1 MAMRT
6 AQGISE
12 AKGKNTE
19 IRKRHLILCEGKDE
33 LFFLIAY
40 LNSADLSG
48 TPGFS
53 EYIQVLDFGGNDD
66 LPKYLAVLKVASGFD
81 KVKNLLIV
89 RDAEKDASL
98 AMQQIKGAL
107 KNNGFAAPD
116 GPHRWVRDETN
127 NGINIGFLLFPG
139 CDEDP
144 VAGTLEDLCL
154 SILNQPDAPELLEV
168 VDDFLDRLE
177 GGRGRE
183 FGHRFKTR
191 LHTYLAVS
199 DDYVGMKIGEA
210 ARAGAFSWS
219 GEKLTPLRE
228 FIREKMCEGGTE

>member
-1 MAMRT
+1 M

-12 AKGKNTE
+12 TRGKNTE

-40 LNSADLSG
+40 LNSDHLSK

-53 EYIQVLDFGGNDD
+53 EDIQVLDFGGNND
-66 LPKYLAVLKVASGFD
+66 LPEYLAVLKVTSGFD
-81 KVKNLLIV
+81 KVKTLLIV

-98 AMQQIKGAL
+98 AVQQIKKGL
-107 KNNGFAAPD
+107 RNNGFAAPD
-116 GPHRWVRDETN
+116 GPHRWVRDEEN

-139 CDEDP
+139 CNEDP

-154 SILNQPDAPELLEV
+154 SILNQPDAPELLEA
-168 VDDFLDRLE
+168 VDGFLDRLE

-210 ARAGAFSWS
+210 ARAGAFGWNN
-219 GEKLTPLRE
+219 EKLMPLRE
-228 FIREKMCEGGTE
+228 FIQEKMCEGGTE